1 MKTRR
6 STPKSLR
13 NPRQDRSRATVDA
26 ILEAAA
32 RILEREGP
40 EGLGTNR
47 IARDAGVSIGSL
59 YEYFDGRDAIVR
71 TLCERHLDVVRA
83 VTDQAFELIEHAPDE
98 VAVDQFV
105 DALFAFYEARP
116 RLRRALHFEL
126 PLRLSQQPFL
136 DNDRYVERRLIE
148 WLARRSGASDPSAL
162 EARAFV
168 LVRAGRAVIIQA
180 ITEELAPERQASV
193 RAALKLVLLSGI
205 AR

>member
-1 MKTRR
+1 MKPRR
-6 STPKSLR
+6 TPQKSLR

-71 TLCERHLDVVRA
+71 ALCERHLDAIRA
-83 VTDQAFELIEHAPDE
+83 ITDRAFERLTDAANDI
-98 VAVDQFV
+98 AVDQFI
-105 DALFAFYEARP
+105 DALFAHYEQRP
-116 RLRRALHFEL
+116 RLRRALHWEL
-126 PLRLSQQPFL
+126 PLRISQRVFIE
-136 DNDRYVERRLIE
+136 NDRYVEQKLTE
-148 WLARRSGASDPSAL
+148 WLARRNVATSASAL

-168 LVRAGRAVIIQA
+168 LVRAGRSVIIQT
-180 ITEELAPERQASV
+180 ITEELSEEQRASV
-193 RAALKLVLLSGI
+193 RAALKSLLLWGI
-205 AR
+205 SA

>member
-40 EGLGTNR
+40 EGLCTNR

-83 VTDQAFELIEHAPDE
+83 VTDQAFELLEHAPL
-98 VAVDQFV
+98 VDRQ
-105 DALFAFYEARP
+105 ALGTEHALELGRCAPARLGQKHGQRWCVVRTGIALLGRHAWILGARP
-116 RLRRALHFEL
+116 RPGHLLA
-126 PLRLSQQPFL
+126 
-136 DNDRYVERRLIE
+136 DDRFAGTRC
-148 WLARRSGASDPSAL
+148 ASCQDPCCGAW
-162 EARAFV
+162 
-168 LVRAGRAVIIQA
+168 
-180 ITEELAPERQASV
+180 
-193 RAALKLVLLSGI
+193 
-205 AR
+205 